1 MVSLVDA
8 IAILLSKKL
17 KKYLTHPSTQ
27 CYENM
32 TLNPDACPHPS
43 DIIKNWLFIDLTPFL
58 TLEVGFCKGEM
69 TQSPST

>member
-8 IAILLSKKL
+8 IAILLSKNL

-32 TLNPDACPHPS
+32 TFNYPVCPHPS
-43 DIIKNWLFIDLTPFL
+43 DIIKNWLFIDLTPL
-58 TLEVGFCKGEM
+58 LNLRSGIL
-69 TQSPST
+69 